1 MAAFYER
8 ALGSTRTDEG
18 NLGSVR
24 LILLSRDPTEHRQ
37 LVLATGRPAD
47 PTLNVVN
54 RFRSR

>member
-8 ALGSTRTDEG
+8 ALGFTRTNEG
-18 NLGSVR
+18 NRGSVR
-24 LILLSRDPTEHRQ
+24 LIFLSRDPTEHHQ

-47 PTLNVVN
+47 PTFNVVN